1 MAKVPTIYDIGNFS
15 LDWNNAENIAN
26 PGFGKATKDGV
37 LHLHCLD
44 NTSPEGLSASIIVA
58 PELQTDSTDD
68 SIDLFVKDPLSKF
81 ISVGGYE
88 AENKGSFH
96 LIIPVH
102 KDECFYF
109 YEKYVETTFK
119 RQFIPFLY
127 QGVEPTPGCVSY
139 VIETGHNLDNTAF
152 YRKYSDGYI
161 EQYGKIL
168 LDQSGTAA
176 VTVTLPTQFTSSN
189 YIVTLG
195 MTGRNN
201 GGATPMQE
209 CNVNDL
215 TENTFELRYYLTG
228 VASGSS
234 HYIFYRA
241 CGY

>member
-26 PGFGKATKDGV
+26 PGFGRATKDGV

-44 NTSPEGLSASIIVA
+44 NTSPEGLSDSIIVA
-58 PELQTDSTDD
+58 PELQADSTDA

-102 KDECFYF
+102 KEECFYF

-127 QGVEPTPGCVSY
+127 HGVEPTPGCVSY

-161 EQYGKIL
+161 EQWGVCGPTTTNGFEAQMITFPIAFTSKAYAFNITASLG
-168 LDQSGTAA
+168 SGGTTIPADAA
-176 VTVTLPTQFTSSN
+176 VRDALKELTNITVTVPGPATSIN
-189 YIVTLG
+189 QRA
-195 MTGRNN
+195 MW
-201 GGATPMQE
+201 
-209 CNVNDL
+209 
-215 TENTFELRYYLTG
+215 
-228 VASGSS
+228 
-234 HYIFYRA
+234 RA